1 MQRQLTLAAILIL
14 SVASALYIRM
24 YLETSDLN
32 GATLLSLGIID
43 LNLRYTI
50 NTGINFG
57 LGGAE
62 TSSRQLLLASVA
74 VLICGFVVFWALKS
88 RKPIDSVI
96 AGLFAGGGLANA
108 LERVA
113 YGGVFDYLNVP
124 LSFYNNP
131 YAFNIADIYI
141 FAGAI
146 IFILRPGEDSNPG
159 NNI

>member
-1 MQRQLTLAAILIL
+1 
-14 SVASALYIRM
+14 
-24 YLETSDLN
+24 
-32 GATLLSLGIID
+32 LLSLGFAD
-43 LNLRYTI
+43 LNLQYTV

-62 TSSRQLLLASVA
+62 TTSRQVLLASVA
-74 VLICGFVVFWALKS
+74 ILICGFVILWAIKS
-88 RKPIDSVI
+88 RKSIDAVI

-141 FAGAI
+141 FVGAI

-159 NNI
+159 KNI